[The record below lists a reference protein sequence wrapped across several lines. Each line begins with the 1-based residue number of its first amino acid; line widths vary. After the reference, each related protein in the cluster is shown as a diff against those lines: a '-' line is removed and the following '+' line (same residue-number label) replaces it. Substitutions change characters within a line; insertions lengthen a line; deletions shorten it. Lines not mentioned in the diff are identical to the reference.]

1 MDIRLNGQVAIVT
14 GSASGIGRGIAE
26 GLADSGAYLA
36 IVDIDGAGARRQA
49 ELITDRFGVK
59 SIAIETDVSD
69 SGSVEA
75 MAAAVTG
82 ELGGID
88 ILVNNA
94 GIAPAHPLVDFP
106 IELWD
111 KAIAINMT
119 GYFLCAR
126 AVAKVMI
133 EQGRGGS
140 IINLSSK
147 SGVRGSAQNSPYNA
161 SKSGVIGL
169 GQGWCRELA
178 QYGIRVNSVLPGNV
192 LRGSGIWSPE
202 YINACAEKLGI
213 RPEEVEDHYN
223 RQVPLGRQ
231 CTVED
236 IANLVVF
243 LVSDKAGYIT
253 GTSMLV
259 DGGQEMR

>member
-26 GLADSGAYLA
+26 GLADSGADLA

-49 ELITDRFGVK
+49 ELITDRFGVS
-59 SIAIETDVSD
+59 SIAVETDVSD
-69 SGSVEA
+69 AASVEA
-75 MAAAVTG
+75 MVAAVVG
-82 ELGGID
+82 ELGGAD

-106 IELWD
+106 IDLWD
-111 KAIAINMT
+111 KTIAINMT

-133 EQGRGGS
+133 EQGRGGN

-147 SGVRGSAQNSPYNA
+147 TGVRGSAQNSPYNA
-161 SKSGVIGL
+161 SKFGVIGL

-178 QYGIRVNSVLPGNV
+178 QHGIRVNSVLPGNV
-192 LRGSGIWSPE
+192 LRGSGIWSVE
-202 YINACAEKLGI
+202 YTKACAEKLGI
-213 RPEEVEDHYN
+213 RPEEVEDYYN
-223 RQVPLGRQ
+223 RQVPMGRQ
-231 CTVED
+231 CSMED